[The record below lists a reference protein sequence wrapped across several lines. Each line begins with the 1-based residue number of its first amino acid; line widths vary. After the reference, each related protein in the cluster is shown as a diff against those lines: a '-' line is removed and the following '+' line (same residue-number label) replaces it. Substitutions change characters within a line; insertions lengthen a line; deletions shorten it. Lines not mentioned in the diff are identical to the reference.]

1 MPATVNFEG
10 FIPYITMKKLTGLKL
25 IIIISHLMIVAPAGA
40 SGIIYNWQLF
50 VANPDLVL
58 DNPNKKILI
67 KNLSATDIS
76 MPVDVD
82 SRNIFSLFPDQNN
95 DSIPKSEKKATL
107 SKVKIIFFGKNTF
120 MLTNDEAYANSD
132 DKQVS
137 KIINTMTSLFY
148 EDSKIKSL
156 ETVGKI
162 IQPQIN
168 FYFTF

>member
-1 MPATVNFEG
+1 
-10 FIPYITMKKLTGLKL
+10 MKKLIGLQL
-25 IIIISHLMIVAPAGA
+25 VIIISYLIMVVPASA
-40 SGIIYNWQLF
+40 SGIILNWHLF
-50 VANPDLVL
+50 AANPDLVL

-76 MPVDVD
+76 VPASVD
-82 SRNIFSLFPDQNN
+82 SRDIFSLFSDQDN
-95 DSIPKSEKKATL
+95 DSTPKSGKKATL
-107 SKVKIIFFGKNTF
+107 SKVKIIFFRKNTF
-120 MLTNDEAYANSD
+120 MPTNDEAYANSD

-156 ETVGKI
+156 ETMGKI
-162 IQPQIN
+162 IEPQIN

>member
-1 MPATVNFEG
+1 
-10 FIPYITMKKLTGLKL
+10 MKNLIGLKL
-25 IIIISHLMIVAPAGA
+25 IIIISYLIMVVPAGA
-40 SGIIYNWQLF
+40 SGIIFNWQLF
-50 VANPDLVL
+50 VANPDLAL

-76 MPVDVD
+76 MPAGVD

-95 DSIPKSEKKATL
+95 DSMPKSEKKATL
-107 SKVKIIFFGKNTF
+107 SKVKIIFLGKNTF
-120 MLTNDEAYANSD
+120 MPTNDEAYANSD

-148 EDSKIKSL
+148 EDLKIESL
-156 ETVGKI
+156 ETMGKI
-162 IQPQIN
+162 IEPQIN